1 MILDH
6 LITFCVGAVI
16 GGCVAGK
23 FCFYYGRRLGIITQ
37 RTASLRR
44 RRPVNITIDYDY
56 AVAALKNSG
65 YKVVRAQE
73 HLH

>member
-1 MILDH
+1 MMLDH
-6 LITFCVGAVI
+6 LLTF
-16 GGCVAGK
+16 VAGIVVGGWAAGT
-23 FCFYYGRRLGIITQ
+23 FCFYYGRRLGILTQ

-56 AVAALKNSG
+56 AVAALNNSG

-73 HLH
+73 RLH